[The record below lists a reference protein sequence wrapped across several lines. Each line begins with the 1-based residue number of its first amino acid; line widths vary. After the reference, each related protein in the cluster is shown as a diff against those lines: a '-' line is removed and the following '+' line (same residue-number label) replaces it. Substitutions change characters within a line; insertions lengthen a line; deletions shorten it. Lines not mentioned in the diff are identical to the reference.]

1 MNQRQ
6 ITEKSLMEKK
16 LREARVSAAVLK
28 NGQVSLC
35 THPQLP
41 KKQLKDCPRACRE
54 GAAVHRG
61 VPTSLHSSPLNDL
74 PFHGSHHTRPAGLR
88 QRPSVSP
95 TLTHPVWHSLTS
107 PTRMCL
113 ISVAIKKG
121 RTGCFL
127 LGLFIVGVV

>member
-16 LREARVSAAVLK
+16 LLREAGVSAAVLK

-61 VPTSLHSSPLNDL
+61 VPTSLHSSPLGRL
-74 PFHGSHHTRPAGLR
+74 APPWLTPH
-88 QRPSVSP
+88 P
-95 TLTHPVWHSLTS
+95 TCRAEAEAFCLTYSYSSCLAQPYLTYPLCS
-107 PTRMCL
+107 TCL
-113 ISVAIKKG
+113 ISAAIKKG
-121 RTGCFL
+121 WTVFCWA
-127 LGLFIVGVV
+127 